1 MENNQ
6 SQENKI
12 PVPSARK
19 KISFKND
26 DILLWACDIVL
37 APNP

>member
-1 MENNQ
+1 VFKKKYPNKKIWKIIQ

-26 DILLWACDIVL
+26 DILL
-37 APNP
+37 